1 MADPENYPEADR
13 IEGASHPR
21 ETPQIFGQD
30 DASATFLDALASGRM
45 HHAWLLRGPTGVGKA
60 TLAYRIART
69 MIALPMAS
77 DGLFGNEEPVMPN
90 TLNAPAD
97 CPVYARILAQ
107 AEPRLFVLRRKY
119 DLDKKRLQ
127 TQISIDNVREL
138 RHFLGLSA
146 ADGGWRVVIVDSAD
160 EMNRNSANALLKFL
174 EEPPENTVFL
184 LVSHSPAGL
193 LPTIRSRCRTLDLA
207 PLDPDQMA
215 WALDQAGAEIPR
227 ADAASL
233 AMLAGG
239 SVGRALTLSS
249 GDGLEIYARLIA
261 IVGDGLGVNRIGMAS
276 LAEQAAGRAAADRY
290 RLTLDMI
297 QTLLARLARSAATG
311 QSANE
316 AAPGEAALMSAVAN
330 LPVQGVLWAEALSR
344 INAATRHAIAV
355 NLDPG
360 QCVIDTMLELDAT
373 LDRVRAVAA

>member
-1 MADPENYPEADR
+1 MAEPDTYPEADR
-13 IEGASHPR
+13 VEGASHPR

-30 DASATFLDALASGRM
+30 EATATFLDALAGGRM

-69 MIALPMAS
+69 MIALPQS
-77 DGLFGNEEPVMPN
+77 SEGLFGDEDPVAPD
-90 TLNAPAD
+90 TLNIPTD
-97 CPVYARILAQ
+97 CPVHARILAQ
-107 AEPRLFVLRRKY
+107 AEPRLFVLRREY

-127 TQISIDNVREL
+127 TQISIDNVRAL

-174 EEPPENTVFL
+174 EEPPENTIFL
-184 LVSHSPAGL
+184 LISHSPAGL
-193 LPTIRSRCRTLDLA
+193 LPTIRSRCRTLDRS

-227 ADAASL
+227 NDAGALS
-233 AMLAGG
+233 MLAGG
-239 SVGRALTLSS
+239 SVGRALALSS
-249 GDGLEIYARLIA
+249 GDGLGIYARLVA
-261 IVGDGLGVNRIGMAS
+261 ILGDGSRVNRVGMAA
-276 LAEQAAGRAAADRY
+276 LADQAAGRASADRY
-290 RLTLDMI
+290 RLILDMI
-297 QTLLARLARSAATG
+297 QTLMARLARAAATG
-311 QSANE
+311 QRATE
-316 AAPGEAALMSAVAN
+316 AAPGEAALISAIAHM
-330 LPVQGVLWAEALSR
+330 PAQGVLWADALSR
-344 INAATRHAIAV
+344 INATTRHALAV